1 MRDQHNSNNENQDDF
16 NWDWDKTPD
25 GVLNKLH
32 EVIQNIP
39 SGLNDS
45 VFLAIDA
52 THSSKNKVHLA
63 KQVIQFFL
71 KEYMPKLKEIDNLLS
86 EISDNAEKV
95 SHHFNHA
102 DVFPILKIFNRIERL
117 GARTRSQYYSYI
129 IKCLESHKLPTNGL
143 DLNCYDPTE
152 LADLDFTSII
162 DIIHKYH
169 CGIEKTGIKEE
180 LDILLS
186 NLETYL
192 DIAGV
197 SPKKPDQETQVE
209 SPKLNETEKE
219 IIKALSTKY
228 PLIGEQIAC
237 TTEHPYDSNLKQHL
251 ANLVRRKI
259 LGNNRKS
266 PKGYFIEPAYQYLTE
281 SIFPKL

>member
-95 SHHFNHA
+95 SHHFNHV

-169 CGIEKTGIKEE
+169 CGIEKSGIKEE
-180 LDILLS
+180 LGILLS

-192 DIAGV
+192 DIARV
-197 SPKKPDQETQVE
+197 SPKKETQVK
-209 SPKLNETEKE
+209 SPKLNDTEKE

-228 PLIGEQIAC
+228 PLIGKQIAQA
-237 TTEHPYDSNLKQHL
+237 TQHPYDSNLKQHL
-251 ANLVRRKI
+251 AKLVAREI
-259 LGNNRKS
+259 LGNSRKP

-281 SIFPKL
+281 SIFSKS